1 VHAATSVKRALRRAS
16 REAKYVNHDL
26 GLKVSMDRP
35 DQVRLALHGD
45 IDMASAPAVLDSL
58 LCAAI
63 SYDDH
68 VIVADMA
75 KVTFCDST
83 GIAALVEA
91 NQRIRNSGSRLV
103 VTNVPDPI
111 ARIFGLVGLDAVFD
125 LQLDDAV
132 APVD

>member
-1 VHAATSVKRALRRAS
+1 L
-16 REAKYVNHDL
+16 NHDL
-26 GLKVSMDRP
+26 GLKVSVDRP
-35 DQVRLALHGD
+35 DQVRLELRGD

-63 SYDDH
+63 SYEH
-68 VIVADMA
+68 HEIVADLA

-91 NQRIRNSGSRLV
+91 NQRIRKGGSRLII
-103 VTNVPDPI
+103 TNVPDPI